1 MSAPLFHLDAGRQ
14 ESLQCQLREQIA
26 HAILE
31 GHLPL
36 DEALPSSRRLSRE
49 LGVARNT
56 VMLAYEQLLDDGYL
70 VARERSGYF
79 VNPDI
84 LDGRVQTA
92 PDTADT
98 SPPDELDWDSL
109 LTMKP
114 SNQRTITK
122 PRDWLRYDY
131 PFLYGQLDPGLF
143 PFQHWRECSRDSVSV
158 PAVRHWSSDHL
169 SEDDPLLI
177 EQIHQRLLPRRGVW
191 ARPEEILITVGAQQA
206 LWITTMLTLGPERR
220 LAMENPGYVDM
231 VNIAR
236 TFTDQITAIDVD
248 DLGLPPDDRLE
259 GCNLAY
265 VTPSHQ
271 SPTGVTMPM
280 ERRRMLLERAARHD
294 LLIIED
300 DYESETNFADNPTP
314 ALKSLDTEGRVIYIG
329 SLSKTLAPGLRL
341 GYMVAPPALI
351 REARALRR
359 LMLRH
364 PATNN
369 QRAVA
374 LFLDRGYHDALL
386 RQLRQTYQR
395 RWQIMR
401 EALDKHLP
409 DLRTG
414 STFGGSCFWLEGPEN
429 LDASYLC
436 QLAREH
442 SILIE
447 PGDLHYLEGNHQHVF
462 RMGFS
467 AIDDARIEPG
477 IERLAT
483 LLPQAM
489 GTNTQDASRS
499 TAHKP
504 STCPP

>member
-1 MSAPLFHLDAGRQ
+1 MSAPLFHLDASRQ

-26 HAILE
+26 RAILE

-36 DEALPSSRRLSRE
+36 EEALPSSRRLARE

-79 VNPDI
+79 VNPGI
-84 LDGRVQTA
+84 LAGRVHNEPT
-92 PDTADT
+92 T
-98 SPPDELDWDSL
+98 PPTPPTDELAWDSL
-109 LTMKP
+109 LTMTP
-114 SNQRTITK
+114 SHQRTITK

-131 PFLYGQLDPGLF
+131 PFLYGQLDPALF
-143 PFQHWRECSRDSVSV
+143 PTQHWRECSRDSVSV
-158 PAVRHWSSDHL
+158 PAIRYWSSDHL

-206 LWITTMLTLGPERR
+206 LWIAAMLILGPGRR

-236 TFTDQITAIDVD
+236 TFTNDITAIDVD
-248 DLGLPPDDRLE
+248 DHGLLPDERLQ
-259 GCNLAY
+259 GCHLAY

-280 ERRRMLLERAARHD
+280 ERRRMLLERASKGNF
-294 LLIIED
+294 LIIED
-300 DYESETNFADNPTP
+300 DYESETNFVDNPTP
-314 ALKSLDTEGRVIYIG
+314 ALKSLDNEGRVIYVG

-374 LFLDRGYHDALL
+374 LFLDRGYHDSLL

-395 RWQIMR
+395 RWLIMR
-401 EALDKHLP
+401 EALDKHIP
-409 DLRTG
+409 ELRTR
-414 STFGGSCFWLEGPEN
+414 STYGGSCFWLEGPET
-429 LDASYLC
+429 LDASRLC
-436 QLAREH
+436 HLARDH

-447 PGDLHYLEGNHQHVF
+447 PGDLHFLNDERHNIF

-483 LLPQAM
+483 LVPQALE
-489 GTNTQDASRS
+489 
-499 TAHKP
+499 AHHE
-504 STCPP
+504 SISS

>member
-1 MSAPLFHLDAGRQ
+1 MSALLFQLDASLPQ
-14 ESLQCQLREQIA
+14 SLQSQLREQIA

-31 GHLPL
+31 GHLPV
-36 DEALPSSRRLSRE
+36 DEALPSSRKLAKE

-70 VARERSGYF
+70 IARERSGYF

-84 LDGRVQTA
+84 LGGRVEAVAQPA
-92 PDTADT
+92 PVEDQLPWNT
-98 SPPDELDWDSL
+98 L
-109 LTMKP
+109 LTMAP
-114 SNQRTITK
+114 SQQRSITK
-122 PRDWLRYDY
+122 PRDWLQYDY
-131 PFLYGQLDPGLF
+131 PFLYGQIDPALF
-143 PFQHWRECSRDSVSV
+143 PTQHWRECSRDSVSV
-158 PAVRHWSSDHL
+158 PAIRHWSADHL

-206 LWITTMLTLGPERR
+206 LWITAMLVLGPGRR
-220 LAMENPGYVDM
+220 FAMENPGYVDM
-231 VNIAR
+231 ANIAR
-236 TFTDQITAIDVD
+236 TFTDQVVAMDVD
-248 DLGLPPDDRLE
+248 DQGMVPDERLN
-259 GCNLAY
+259 GCHLAY

-280 ERRRMLLERAARHD
+280 ERRRLLLESAKRHN
-294 LLIIED
+294 LLVIED
-300 DYESETNFADNPTP
+300 DYESETNFVDNPTP
-314 ALKSLDTEGRVIYIG
+314 ALKSLDEEGRVIYVG

-341 GYMVAPPALI
+341 GYMVAPPAFI
-351 REARALRR
+351 QEARALRR

-369 QRAVA
+369 QRSIA

-395 RWQIMR
+395 RWLLMR

-409 DLRTG
+409 ELNTR
-414 STFGGSCFWLEGPEN
+414 STFGGSSFWLEGPSQ
-429 LDASYLC
+429 LDAARLC

-442 SILIE
+442 DILIE
-447 PGDLHYLEGNHQHVF
+447 CGDLHYLYGQHRNVL

-489 GTNTQDASRS
+489 AAG
-499 TAHKP
+499 
-504 STCPP
+504 